1 MQQFIINT
9 KATYIKNIL
18 LTDSKVRLS
27 DEDYKTLEAFNTE
40 LDSDKKGLLNT
51 QHTFEYIAIQKI
63 VPFKEDLG
71 FQVFFTE
78 KGKNEKAYLDF
89 KTDEEYQ
96 SILNTLVSKTNFSKN
111 KVQKKTK
118 AWIKPSL
125 YSLVAALLTFAL
137 YDSALKLEAGE
148 NVTVSGSRRGLKRIL
163 ISISESLGATNSLIL
178 GSLITLVFIFFAFKA
193 YKKSVLDQEVYN

>member
-51 QHTFEYIAIQKI
+51 QHTFEYTAIQKI

-89 KTDEEYQ
+89 KTDEAGAAMQIIVYPGADDDKVTIVNVQ
-96 SILNTLVSKTNFSKN
+96 NFD
-111 KVQKKTK
+111 
-118 AWIKPSL
+118 
-125 YSLVAALLTFAL
+125 LTFIATTL
-137 YDSALKLEAGE
+137 TNYFVKGYVMSTDTQTAFGD
-148 NVTVSGSRRGLKRIL
+148 
-163 ISISESLGATNSLIL
+163 IS
-178 GSLITLVFIFFAFKA
+178 
-193 YKKSVLDQEVYN
+193 

>member
-51 QHTFEYIAIQKI
+51 QHTFNYTAIQKI

-163 ISISESLGATNSLIL
+163 LSISESLGATNSLIL

-193 YKKSVLDQEVYN
+193 YNKSVIDQEVYN

>member
-27 DEDYKTLEAFNTE
+27 DEDYKTLEAFNIE

-51 QHTFEYIAIQKI
+51 QHTFEYTAIQKI

-163 ISISESLGATNSLIL
+163 LSISESLGATNSLIL

-193 YKKSVLDQEVYN
+193 YKKSVIDQEVYN

>member
-18 LTDSKVRLS
+18 LTDAKVRLS

-51 QHTFEYIAIQKI
+51 QHTFNYTAIQKI

-78 KGKNEKAYLDF
+78 KGKNEKTYLDF
-89 KTDEEYQ
+89 SSEEQYQ
-96 SILNTLVSKTNFSKN
+96 SVLNTLVSKTSFSKN
-111 KVQKKTK
+111 KIQKKTK
-118 AWIKPSL
+118 TWIKPAL

-137 YDSALKLEAGE
+137 YDSALKIEAGE

-163 ISISESLGATNSLIL
+163 ISISESLGATNSLIV
-178 GSLITLVFIFFAFKA
+178 GSVITLIFIFFAFKA
-193 YKKSVLDQEVYN
+193 YNKSTIDQEVYN

>member
-40 LDSDKKGLLNT
+40 LNSDKKGLLNT
-51 QHTFEYIAIQKI
+51 QHTFEYTAIQKI

-178 GSLITLVFIFFAFKA
+178 GSLITLVFIFFTFKA
-193 YKKSVLDQEVYN
+193 YKKSVIDQEVYN

>member
-18 LTDSKVRLS
+18 LTESKVRLS

-51 QHTFEYIAIQKI
+51 QHTFTYTDIIKI
-63 VPFKEDLG
+63 VPFKEDMG
-71 FQVFFTE
+71 FQVFFIE

-89 KTDEEYQ
+89 TSEEEYQ
-96 SILNTLVSKTNFSKN
+96 NTLNTLVSKTNLSKN

-118 AWIKPSL
+118 AWVKPAL

-148 NVTVSGSRRGLKRIL
+148 NVAVSGSRRGLKKIL

-178 GSLITLVFIFFAFKA
+178 GSVITLVFIFFAVKS
-193 YKKSVLDQEVYN
+193 YKKSNIEQEVYN

>member
-27 DEDYKTLEAFNTE
+27 DEDYKTLEAFNIE

-51 QHTFEYIAIQKI
+51 QHTFEYTAIQKI

-78 KGKNEKAYLDF
+78 KGKNEKAYLNF
-89 KTDEEYQ
+89 SSEEQYQ
-96 SILNTLVSKTNFSKN
+96 SVLNTLVSKTSFSKN

-118 AWIKPSL
+118 TWIKPAL

-137 YDSALKLEAGE
+137 YDSALKIEAGE

-178 GSLITLVFIFFAFKA
+178 GSVITLVFIFFAFKA
-193 YKKSVLDQEVYN
+193 YKKSVIDQEVYN

>member
-18 LTDSKVRLS
+18 LTESKVRLS

-51 QHTFEYIAIQKI
+51 QHTFTYTDIIKI
-63 VPFKEDLG
+63 VPFKEDKG
-71 FQVFFTE
+71 FQVFFIE

-89 KTDEEYQ
+89 TSEEEYQ
-96 SILNTLVSKTNFSKN
+96 NTLNTLVSKTNLSKN

-118 AWIKPSL
+118 AWVKPAL
-125 YSLVAALLTFAL
+125 YSLVVALLTFAL

-148 NVTVSGSRRGLKRIL
+148 NVAVSGSRRGLKKIL

-178 GSLITLVFIFFAFKA
+178 GSVITLAFIFFAVKA
-193 YKKSVLDQEVYN
+193 YKKSNIEQEVYN

>member
-18 LTDSKVRLS
+18 LTESKVRLS

-51 QHTFEYIAIQKI
+51 QHTFTYTDIIKI
-63 VPFKEDLG
+63 VPFKEDMG
-71 FQVFFTE
+71 FQVFFIE

-89 KTDEEYQ
+89 TSEEEYQ
-96 SILNTLVSKTNFSKN
+96 NTLNTLVSKTNLSKN

-118 AWIKPSL
+118 AWVKPAL

-148 NVTVSGSRRGLKRIL
+148 NVAVSGSRRGLKKIL

-178 GSLITLVFIFFAFKA
+178 GSVITLVFIFFAVKA
-193 YKKSVLDQEVYN
+193 YKKSNIEQEVYN

>member
-18 LTDSKVRLS
+18 LTDAKVRLS

-51 QHTFEYIAIQKI
+51 QHTFNYTAIQKI
-63 VPFKEDLG
+63 VLFKEDLG

-78 KGKNEKAYLDF
+78 KGKNEKTYLDF
-89 KTDEEYQ
+89 SSEEQYQ
-96 SILNTLVSKTNFSKN
+96 SVLNTLVSKTSFSKN
-111 KVQKKTK
+111 KIQKKTK
-118 AWIKPSL
+118 TWIKPAL

-137 YDSALKLEAGE
+137 YDSALKIEAGE

-163 ISISESLGATNSLIL
+163 ISISESLGATNSLIV
-178 GSLITLVFIFFAFKA
+178 GSVITLIFIFFAFKA
-193 YKKSVLDQEVYN
+193 YNKSTIDQEVYN

>member
-51 QHTFEYIAIQKI
+51 QHTFEYTAIQKI

-71 FQVFFTE
+71 FQIFFTE

-96 SILNTLVSKTNFSKN
+96 SILNTLVSKTNFSIN

-178 GSLITLVFIFFAFKA
+178 GSVITLVFIFFAFKA
-193 YKKSVLDQEVYN
+193 YKKSAIDQEVYN

>member
-18 LTDSKVRLS
+18 LTDAKVRLS

-51 QHTFEYIAIQKI
+51 QHTFNYTAIQKI

-89 KTDEEYQ
+89 SSEEQYQ
-96 SILNTLVSKTNFSKN
+96 SVLNTLVSKTSFSKN

-118 AWIKPSL
+118 TWIKPAL

-137 YDSALKLEAGE
+137 YDSALKIEAGE

-163 ISISESLGATNSLIL
+163 ISISESLGATNSLIV
-178 GSLITLVFIFFAFKA
+178 GSVITLIFIFFAFKA
-193 YKKSVLDQEVYN
+193 YNKSTVDQEVYN

>member
-18 LTDSKVRLS
+18 LTDAKVRLS

-51 QHTFEYIAIQKI
+51 QHTFEYTAIQKI

-89 KTDEEYQ
+89 TTEEEYQ

-125 YSLVAALLTFAL
+125 YSFVAALLTFAL

-163 ISISESLGATNSLIL
+163 LSISESLGATNSLIL

-193 YKKSVLDQEVYN
+193 YKKSTIEQEVYN